1 MKLLLDFLPI
11 LIFFGVYKATG
22 DLITATAVLIP
33 VTIVQ
38 VAVVYWLTKKLE
50 KMALVTLGLVI
61 VLGGLTVF
69 LNDGWFIMWKP
80 TVVNWL
86 FAVAFVG
93 SHFIGQKPIVER
105 LLGHAIALSP
115 SQWVSLSYAWTG
127 FFIFSGILNL
137 IVAYQFS
144 EAVWVNFKL
153 FGLLGLT
160 FVFLIIQG
168 IWISKHGSEIE
179 APPED
184 DHHA

>member
-11 LIFFGVYKATG
+11 LIFFGVYKTTG

-38 VAVVYWLTKKLE
+38 VAVMYWLTKKLE
-50 KMALVTLGLVI
+50 KMALVTLALVI
-61 VLGGLTVF
+61 VLGGLTVL

-86 FAVAFVG
+86 FAAAFFG
-93 SHFIGQKPIVER
+93 SHFIGNKPIIER
-105 LLGHAIALSP
+105 LLGHAIALESI
-115 SQWVSLSYAWTG
+115 QWLRLSFAWIA
-127 FFIFSGILNL
+127 FFVFSGILNL

-144 EAVWVNFKL
+144 EDVWVNFKL

-168 IWISKHGSEIE
+168 VWISKHGSE
-179 APPED
+179 AQAQPED

>member
-11 LIFFGVYKATG
+11 LIFFGVYKTTG

-50 KMALVTLGLVI
+50 KMALVTLVLVI
-61 VLGGLTVF
+61 VLGGLTVL

-86 FAVAFVG
+86 FAAAFFG
-93 SHFIGQKPIVER
+93 SHFIGNKPIIER
-105 LLGHAIALSP
+105 LLGHAIALESK
-115 SQWVSLSYAWTG
+115 QWLTLSFAWIA
-127 FFIFSGILNL
+127 FFVFSGILNL

-144 EAVWVNFKL
+144 EDVWVNFKL

-168 IWISKHGSEIE
+168 VWISKHGSE
-179 APPED
+179 AQAQPED